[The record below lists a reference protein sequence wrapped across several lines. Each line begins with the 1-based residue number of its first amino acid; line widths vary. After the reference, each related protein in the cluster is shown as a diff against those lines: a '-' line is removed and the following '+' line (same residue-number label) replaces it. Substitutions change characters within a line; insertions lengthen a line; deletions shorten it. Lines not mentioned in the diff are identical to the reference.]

1 MEKQESI
8 RNLKGIGEKTEKL
21 FHILGIDTI
30 QDLLDYYPREYEQY
44 RIPVSV
50 SMVRAGEK
58 IAVLGEICASQV
70 WRALYLEDPRIF
82 EKREEVSDAG
92 FSVDILIDASSSRKD
107 SQEQIA
113 AQSYILVKSLD
124 LCRIPLQVYSYCSIR
139 GYTVLRLFQSYG
151 EIDRAEEVFSY
162 VAAGNNRDGLALR
175 GAGHLMENSEQE
187 KKLLL
192 VLTDGSQIGRAS
204 CRERV

>member
-1 MEKQESI
+1 M
-8 RNLKGIGEKTEKL
+8 
-21 FHILGIDTI
+21 
-30 QDLLDYYPREYEQY
+30 
-44 RIPVSV
+44 
-50 SMVRAGEK
+50 
-58 IAVLGEICASQV
+58 
-70 WRALYLEDPRIF
+70 
-82 EKREEVSDAG
+82 SDAG

-187 KKLLL
+187 KK
-192 VLTDGSQIGRAS
+192 VIARPHRWQPAG
-204 CRERV
+204 

>member
-1 MEKQESI
+1 M
-8 RNLKGIGEKTEKL
+8 
-21 FHILGIDTI
+21 
-30 QDLLDYYPREYEQY
+30 
-44 RIPVSV
+44 
-50 SMVRAGEK
+50 
-58 IAVLGEICASQV
+58 
-70 WRALYLEDPRIF
+70 
-82 EKREEVSDAG
+82 SDAG

-192 VLTDGSQIGRAS
+192 VLTDGSPQDDRIAAEGAFTKTENTRIRLQWKTRPNRYS
-204 CRERV
+204 T

>member
-58 IAVLGEICASQV
+58 IAVLGKITQSISLRNTGRLTLVTATLKEAG
-70 WRALYLEDPRIF
+70 
-82 EKREEVSDAG
+82 RE
-92 FSVDILIDASSSRKD
+92 
-107 SQEQIA
+107 
-113 AQSYILVKSLD
+113 
-124 LCRIPLQVYSYCSIR
+124 LQ
-139 GYTVLRLFQSYG
+139 
-151 EIDRAEEVFSY
+151 
-162 VAAGNNRDGLALR
+162 
-175 GAGHLMENSEQE
+175 
-187 KKLLL
+187 
-192 VLTDGSQIGRAS
+192 LTWYNMAFLK
-204 CRERV
+204 

>member
-1 MEKQESI
+1 M
-8 RNLKGIGEKTEKL
+8 
-21 FHILGIDTI
+21 
-30 QDLLDYYPREYEQY
+30 
-44 RIPVSV
+44 
-50 SMVRAGEK
+50 
-58 IAVLGEICASQV
+58 
-70 WRALYLEDPRIF
+70 
-82 EKREEVSDAG
+82 SDAG

-175 GAGHLMENSEQE
+175 GAGHLMETSEQE

-192 VLTDGSQIGRAS
+192 VLTDGSPQDDRIAAEGAFLQKQRIHGSDCSGRHDRTGTAPEKGKAFRS
-204 CRERV
+204 

>member
-58 IAVLGEICASQV
+58 IAVLGKITQSISLRNTGRLTLVTATLKEAGRELQLTWYNMAFLKKTLV
-70 WRALYLEDPRIF
+70 FGGTYIF
-82 EKREEVSDAG
+82 RGVVS
-92 FSVDILIDASSSRKD
+92 
-107 SQEQIA
+107 
-113 AQSYILVKSLD
+113 
-124 LCRIPLQVYSYCSIR
+124 
-139 GYTVLRLFQSYG
+139 
-151 EIDRAEEVFSY
+151 
-162 VAAGNNRDGLALR
+162 
-175 GAGHLMENSEQE
+175 E
-187 KKLLL
+187 KKNRLVMEQPEIFTKEQYQTMQNRLLPIYS
-192 VLTDGSQIGRAS
+192 LTKG
-204 CRERV
+204 

>member
-58 IAVLGEICASQV
+58 IAVLGKNHAKYQLKKYRKADTCDGNA
-70 WRALYLEDPRIF
+70 
-82 EKREEVSDAG
+82 KR
-92 FSVDILIDASSSRKD
+92 SRTG
-107 SQEQIA
+107 ITA
-113 AQSYILVKSLD
+113 YMV
-124 LCRIPLQVYSYCSIR
+124 
-139 GYTVLRLFQSYG
+139 
-151 EIDRAEEVFSY
+151 
-162 VAAGNNRDGLALR
+162 
-175 GAGHLMENSEQE
+175 
-187 KKLLL
+187 
-192 VLTDGSQIGRAS
+192 
-204 CRERV
+204 